1 MKTFNFRSWLTWTLR
16 KASFRWPPRT
26 EALRAARV
34 SRGRYKCVGCEGEF
48 TNKEVSVDHKEPVID
63 PKRGWQ
69 GWDSFIE
76 RMFCPASG
84 FQILCNVC
92 HYSKTEK
99 ERLVRTE
106 NRRKNGKST
115 KD

>member
-34 SRGRYKCVGCEGEF
+34 SRGQYKCAGCEGEF
-48 TNKEVSVDHKEPVID
+48 TNKEVSLDHKEPVID

-84 FQILCNVC
+84 FQVLCSEC
-92 HYSKTEK
+92 HDNKTEK
-99 ERLVRTE
+99 ERTIRTK
-106 NRRKNGKST
+106 NRRKKNG
-115 KD
+115 